1 MAEREGKEKVGMGS
15 FTEKELAETGERL
28 GAKRK
33 SPKSDEEYLEQ
44 LKKRRETAKAEAEI
58 AESQERT
65 RKAIKAQE
73 KEDRLEEE
81 RLKIERGK
89 LKVAITQQ
97 RREGIERLKKAPYE
111 EAQQK
116 AEMER
121 IRRESEK
128 AKEREPLEKL
138 LRAEEARTTQID
150 ILQARAKAPLEV
162 ALASKAEAQAK
173 KDADK
178 YAREAKKIEA
188 QTKFAQTHPWM
199 QTAGEKTL
207 KWGEKGYATARD
219 VLREAK
225 EKQTPTQY
233 ARASSRQMK
242 LLQRIQKMQMGGR
255 ERVSRAGAR
264 QVEAGTSLYRATLP
278 SQVQQQQYVGQ
289 QMMQPQ
295 SEFEKLIGGKKDM
308 NVGLFGEQQP
318 TGQPAPSKLSPENLV
333 GMGQKKYDVLGTGNK
348 KYDLLGSSDKNIG
361 LFGEASKKKKQNYY

>member
-1 MAEREGKEKVGMGS
+1 MPDEKKPRPIPRPMTRDDLKKQAGWFRETGREREAKIIEDSLDREEEKVQKEMDEIKKELKGMIAEKKIAEPTATVVEPKKTKTWGEVVDAYGGQYKKMKS
-15 FTEKELAETGERL
+15 TAEAQTGYLTAQTEEIKARQALEKVRAEEKQMKEAEARKGKVQIEKEKELRGLEERQSFL
-28 GAKRK
+28 
-33 SPKSDEEYLEQ
+33 Q
-44 LKKRRETAKAEAEI
+44 LQKEI
-58 AESQERT
+58 AEQKKYGVELERDV
-65 RKAIKAQE
+65 I
-73 KEDRLEEE
+73 
-81 RLKIERGK
+81 
-89 LKVAITQQ
+89 
-97 RREGIERLKKAPYE
+97 
-111 EAQQK
+111 
-116 AEMER
+116 
-121 IRRESEK
+121 
-128 AKEREPLEKL
+128 AKEK
-138 LRAEEARTTQID
+138 
-150 ILQARAKAPLEV
+150 QA
-162 ALASKAEAQAK
+162 
-173 KDADK
+173 
-178 YAREAKKIEA
+178 
-188 QTKFAQTHPWM
+188 KFAQTHPWM

-207 KWGEKGYATARD
+207 KFEEKGYATARK
-219 VLREAK
+219 VLAEAK
-225 EKQTPTQY
+225 AKQTPTQY

-308 NVGLFGEQQP
+308 NVGLFGEQQL